1 MPRPRSLTPDRIAS
15 AALTVIDRD
24 GLAGFTMRAVATELS
39 MSAMA
44 LYRYVDDRG
53 ELERLVV
60 EGVLDRI
67 DTDPPDPELPWA
79 DRVTIMVGRMRA
91 AVAAHPAIASLVPV
105 HRHRSR
111 AVLRWTETVLGLLT
125 EAGLTGQRRVVALR
139 GLLSYLLGAIQLE
152 HLGPLAGPG
161 TAVLAE
167 LAPEAFP
174 YLADTARTA
183 RHISPDVEFDG
194 GLALFLRGL
203 ADPPR
208 PRPG

>member
-1 MPRPRSLTPDRIAS
+1 MPRPRSLTPDQIAS

-60 EGVLDRI
+60 ERVLDGV
-67 DTDPPDPELPWA
+67 DNQPPDPGLPWA
-79 DRVTIMVGRMRA
+79 DRVTVMVRRMRA
-91 AVAAHPAIASLVPV
+91 AVAAHPATAALVPV

-111 AVLRWTETVLGLLT
+111 AVLRWTETLLGLLT
-125 EAGLTGQRRVVALR
+125 EAGLTGAQRVVALR

-152 HLGPLAGPG
+152 HLGPLAGRG
-161 TAVLAE
+161 TEVLAE
-167 LAPEAFP
+167 LPPEAFP
-174 YLADTARTA
+174 HLADTARTA
-183 RHISPDVEFDG
+183 RQVDPDAEFDG
-194 GLALFLRGL
+194 GLALILRGL
-203 ADPPR
+203 TNPPR
-208 PRPG
+208 